1 MKKKP
6 NNSLRKNRRERQNEK
21 KNKEM
26 ITEAMILKFKINQ
39 YQRMS
44 LKQKKNLLKMVRRN
58 QALKVRLQLLLNQW
72 RRK

>member
-1 MKKKP
+1 MRKKP
-6 NNSLRKNRRERQNEK
+6 NNLLRKNRQERQNEK
-21 KNKEM
+21 KSKEM

-44 LKQKKNLLKMVRRN
+44 LKQRRNLLKMVRRN

>member
-1 MKKKP
+1 MKKKL
-6 NNSLRKNRRERQNEK
+6 NNLLRKNRQERQSEK
-21 KNKEM
+21 KSKET
-26 ITEAMILKFKINQ
+26 ITEAMILKSKINQ

-44 LKQKKNLLKMVRRN
+44 LKQRRNLLKMVRRN

>member
-1 MKKKP
+1 MRKKL
-6 NNSLRKNRRERQNEK
+6 NNLQRKNRQEKQNEK
-21 KNKEM
+21 KSKET

-44 LKQKKNLLKMVRRN
+44 LKQRRNLLRMARRN

>member
-1 MKKKP
+1 MRKKL
-6 NNSLRKNRRERQNEK
+6 NNLRKKNRQERQNEK
-21 KNKEM
+21 KSKET

-44 LKQKKNLLKMVRRN
+44 LKQKRNLLKMVKRN
-58 QALKVRLQLLLNQW
+58 QALMVRQQLLLNQW

>member
-1 MKKKP
+1 MRKKL
-6 NNSLRKNRRERQNEK
+6 NNLLRKNRQEKQNEK
-21 KNKEM
+21 KSKET

-39 YQRMS
+39 FQRMS
-44 LKQKKNLLKMVRRN
+44 LKQKKNLLRMARRN

>member
-6 NNSLRKNRRERQNEK
+6 NNSLRKNRQERQSEK
-21 KNKEM
+21 KSKET
-26 ITEAMILKFKINQ
+26 ITEAMILKSKINQ

-44 LKQKKNLLKMVRRN
+44 LKQRRNLLKMVRRN
-58 QALKVRLQLLLNQW
+58 QALKVKLQLLLNQW

>member
-6 NNSLRKNRRERQNEK
+6 NNSLRKNRQEKQNEK
-21 KNKEM
+21 KSKEM

-44 LKQKKNLLKMVRRN
+44 LKQRRNLLKMARRN
-58 QALKVRLQLLLNQW
+58 QALRVRLQLLLNQW

>member
-1 MKKKP
+1 MRKKP
-6 NNSLRKNRRERQNEK
+6 NNSLRKNRQERQNEK
-21 KNKEM
+21 KSKEM

-44 LKQKKNLLKMVRRN
+44 LKQKRNLLKMVRRN
-58 QALKVRLQLLLNQW
+58 QALKVKLQLLLNQW

>member
-1 MKKKP
+1 MRKKL
-6 NNSLRKNRRERQNEK
+6 NNLLRKNRQERQNEK
-21 KNKEM
+21 KSKET
-26 ITEAMILKFKINQ
+26 ITEAMILKSKINQ

-44 LKQKKNLLKMVRRN
+44 LKQRRNLLKMVRRN

>member
-1 MKKKP
+1 MRKKL
-6 NNSLRKNRRERQNEK
+6 NNLLRKNRQEKQNEK
-21 KNKEM
+21 KSKET

-39 YQRMS
+39 FQRMS
-44 LKQKKNLLKMVRRN
+44 LKQRRNLLRMARRN

>member
-1 MKKKP
+1 MRKKL
-6 NNSLRKNRRERQNEK
+6 NNLLRKNRQEKQNEK
-21 KNKEM
+21 KSKEM
-26 ITEAMILKFKINQ
+26 ITEAMILKSKINQ

-44 LKQKKNLLKMVRRN
+44 LKQRRNLLKMVRRN

>member
-6 NNSLRKNRRERQNEK
+6 NNSLRKNRQERQNEK
-21 KNKEM
+21 KSKEM
-26 ITEAMILKFKINQ
+26 ITEAMILKSKINQ

-44 LKQKKNLLKMVRRN
+44 LKQRRNLLKMVRRN

>member
-1 MKKKP
+1 MRKKP

-21 KNKEM
+21 KSKEM

-44 LKQKKNLLKMVRRN
+44 LKQRRNLLKMVRRN

>member
-1 MKKKP
+1 L
-6 NNSLRKNRRERQNEK
+6 LRKNRQEKQNEK
-21 KNKEM
+21 KSKEM
-26 ITEAMILKFKINQ
+26 ITELMILKSKINQ

-44 LKQKKNLLKMVRRN
+44 LKQRRNLLKMVRRN

>member
-1 MKKKP
+1 MRKKLD
-6 NNSLRKNRRERQNEK
+6 NLRRKNRQERQNEK
-21 KNKEM
+21 KSKET
-26 ITEAMILKFKINQ
+26 ITEAMILKSKINQ

-44 LKQKKNLLKMVRRN
+44 LKQRRNLLKMVRRN

>member
-6 NNSLRKNRRERQNEK
+6 NNSLRKNRQEKQNEK
-21 KNKEM
+21 KSKET

-44 LKQKKNLLKMVRRN
+44 LKQRRNLLRMARRN

>member
-26 ITEAMILKFKINQ
+26 ITEAMILKSRINQ

-44 LKQKKNLLKMVRRN
+44 LKQRRNLLKMVRRN

>member
-1 MKKKP
+1 MRKKL
-6 NNSLRKNRRERQNEK
+6 NNLLRKNRQEKQNEK
-21 KNKEM
+21 KSKET

-44 LKQKKNLLKMVRRN
+44 LKQRRNLLRMARRN

>member
-6 NNSLRKNRRERQNEK
+6 NNSLRKNRQERQNEK

-44 LKQKKNLLKMVRRN
+44 LKQRRNLLKMVRRN

>member
-1 MKKKP
+1 MRKKL
-6 NNSLRKNRRERQNEK
+6 NNLLRKNRQEKQNEEK
-21 KNKEM
+21 SKET

-39 YQRMS
+39 FQRMS
-44 LKQKKNLLKMVRRN
+44 LKQKRNVLRMARRN

>member
-1 MKKKP
+1 MRKKL
-6 NNSLRKNRRERQNEK
+6 NNLRRKNRQEKQNEK
-21 KNKEM
+21 KSKET

-39 YQRMS
+39 FQRMS
-44 LKQKKNLLKMVRRN
+44 LKQKRNVLRMARRN

>member
-1 MKKKP
+1 MRKKP
-6 NNSLRKNRRERQNEK
+6 NNSLRKNRQERQNEK
-21 KNKEM
+21 KSKEM

-44 LKQKKNLLKMVRRN
+44 LKQRRNLLKMVRRN

>member
-1 MKKKP
+1 MRKKP
-6 NNSLRKNRRERQNEK
+6 NNSQKKNRQERQNEK
-21 KNKEM
+21 KSKET

-44 LKQKKNLLKMVRRN
+44 LKQRRNLLKMVRRN

>member
-1 MKKKP
+1 MRKKL
-6 NNSLRKNRRERQNEK
+6 NNLLRKNRQEKQNEK
-21 KNKEM
+21 KSKET

-39 YQRMS
+39 FQRMS
-44 LKQKKNLLKMVRRN
+44 LKQKRNLLRMARRN

>member
-1 MKKKP
+1 MRKKL
-6 NNSLRKNRRERQNEK
+6 NNLLRKNRQEKQNEK
-21 KNKEM
+21 KSKEM

-44 LKQKKNLLKMVRRN
+44 LKQKRNLLKMVRRN

>member
-6 NNSLRKNRRERQNEK
+6 NNSLRKNRQEKQNEK
-21 KNKEM
+21 KSKEM

-44 LKQKKNLLKMVRRN
+44 LKQKRNLLRRARRN
-58 QALKVRLQLLLNQW
+58 QALRVRLQLLLNQW